1 MNILELDSYNLADA
15 VKFNT
20 RLNPRLWD
28 SNEQLRPEVHD
39 HLLRIADDFRE
50 FLGVSGYDLKDIT
63 ISGSNAA
70 YTYTDNSDID
80 LHLVVDLPEADSSEV
95 YRELFDAKK
104 FQYNQQH
111 NISIGSYPV
120 ELYVQDANKTH
131 VSQGIYSVLNNQW
144 IDVPKRRD
152 AGVDDI
158 STRSKY
164 EDLAARIDSAVAS
177 GSHDDMA
184 KLMSKIKTMRQTGL
198 DQHGEFG
205 ADNLA
210 FKMLRN
216 QGAIKQLIDARNAA
230 RDQELSLREREI
242 VVKRPFTYGFKA
254 EDVSSNP
261 SGVSPETKMFLSE
274 KPRPEVTEIVSS
286 FVDYCVEQLGIE
298 QPPQVKFKKDPQW
311 SARNKTFGRY
321 NADHNLL
328 EVSLADRH
336 VMDILRTVA
345 HELTH
350 TRQHEIETVP
360 DTAGETG
367 SRWENQANAQAGVLM
382 RDYAH
387 QHPEFFD
394 NDALEESSGYIPT
407 KKQAKDPRFSMALT
421 KNVQPG
427 AVGREAN
434 KLNLHTDSQGKPALL
449 MKSANA
455 LRESIETN
463 LSEIDRR
470 GVLKAIGAGAAAAA
484 VPGVAQAGPFVDVAA
499 LGKSNPEQAQKV
511 WTPRYQEL
519 TVRCQVLLRQLI
531 AAAGPKWAPA
541 LKGTTIRVVSSN
553 NYAQASAISRA
564 IFIDLSVFWDAPD
577 AALAF
582 TIAHELGHIALEH
595 GAGTDD
601 ESADYKT
608 QLRVAALY
616 RQGEL
621 DADEFA
627 VRICKV
633 LGYNKA
639 EVFKFIAQNEEE
651 LQLFDLLTQSP
662 TSSHPSQKSR
672 IERAR
677 MNGFQLSKGGIEQ
690 MNVLKQH
697 LAEHDTVHSDLVEN
711 LQQEFALF
719 EEQDLFE
726 INMSPTNLKKL
737 AAQTGA
743 LAGMEFEMIVPG
755 VEGGGDDNDD
765 LEPDY
770 DQDERV
776 ASIEDAVD
784 FFNGDYN
791 GPREL
796 RRLRESMS
804 NDYQEWLSDA
814 WMAHFESY
822 KSTIVF
828 RYGKE
833 NWSEA
838 DIVEIMGMD
847 EAAAEALATRGA
859 TPEDY
864 MDAAEKVIADG
875 LDPWL
880 NDAQED
886 AQQEYYDEDHEDDW
900 LASEGLRTM
909 SDVSS
914 QYEVVSWPYW
924 SSGNNEGAGI
934 ESVAD
939 EFREAIGRKVNWS
952 DRYHGGKREDN
963 AYVVEPDGS
972 LIPSD
977 SDDAGLEFVS
987 PPLPIDEMINDLNK
1001 VRAWADQ
1008 RGCYTSKAAKTGLH
1022 INVSVPGFDND
1033 KLDYVKLALLL
1044 GDEYVLNQF
1053 GRLGNSYA
1061 ASAMGIIKERIAQR
1075 PEDAAAMLQKMKTGL
1090 GELASKVVHSGT
1102 TSKFTSI
1109 NTKDGY
1115 IEFRSPGGDWLGD
1128 NFDKIETTL
1137 MRFVVALDAAMD
1149 PAKYR
1154 DEYLKKLYAVLKPR
1168 DQNDTLSYFA
1178 KFAAGELPKAALKSF
1193 IRQAQLERTKVKDT
1207 YDELKPGQSNYN
1219 IYQIPD
1225 GITVG
1230 TFHAADPDQA
1240 DAAFTDWLMSP
1251 AAGGRDDFR
1260 YAPMDTPIRATAGA
1274 PQPAGSIG
1282 PAANNPRPRPDI
1294 IDIEPDVE
1302 QNFVPGSTLDLQRQR
1317 NYRQAL
1323 SGSNWDGQWKVIDS
1337 NTGDELYRFGGIG
1350 NSQADAN
1357 RIAGQWVRTNSIS
1370 VPIEVYPVMS

>member
-1 MNILELDSYNLADA
+1 MADA

-28 SNEQLRPEVHD
+28 NNEQLRPEVHD

-50 FLGVSGYDLKDIT
+50 FLGVSGYNLKDIT

-80 LHLVVDLPEADSSEV
+80 LHLVVDLPEADASEV

-111 NISIGSYPV
+111 NITIGNYPV

-164 EDLAARIDSAVAS
+164 EDLTARIDAAVAS
-177 GSHDDMA
+177 GNHDDMA
-184 KLMSKIKTMRQTGL
+184 KLMSKIKTMRQAGL

-242 VVKRPFTYGFKA
+242 VVKKPFTYGFKA

-261 SGVSPETKMFLSE
+261 NGVSPETKMFLSE
-274 KPRPEVTEIVSS
+274 KPRPEVTDIVSL
-286 FVDYCVEQLGIE
+286 FIDYCVEQLGIE

-328 EVSLADRH
+328 EVSLAGRH

-350 TRQHEIETVP
+350 TKQHEIETVP
-360 DTAGETG
+360 DSAGATG

-382 RDYAH
+382 RDYAQ
-387 QHPEFFD
+387 QHPEFF
-394 NDALEESSGYIPT
+394 NDDSLEESSGYIPT
-407 KKQAKDPRFSMALT
+407 KKQARDPRFSMALT
-421 KNVQPG
+421 QDIRPG
-427 AVGREAN
+427 AIGKEAN
-434 KLNLHTDSQGKPALL
+434 KLALNTNAQGQPGLL
-449 MKSANA
+449 MKTVN
-455 LRESIETN
+455 LREDHTTHNVAEDDLT
-463 LSEIDRR
+463 EVDRR
-470 GVLKAIGAGAAAAA
+470 DVMKALGAGAMAAA
-484 VPGVAQAGPFVDVAA
+484 VPGVAQAGPFVDVTA
-499 LGKSNPEQAQKV
+499 LGNTNPDQFSKV
-511 WTPRYQEL
+511 WVPRYKEL
-519 TVRCQVLLRQLI
+519 TTRCQDIMRQLI
-531 AAAGPKWAPA
+531 AAAGPKWASD
-541 LKGTTIRVVSSN
+541 LKGSTIRVVSSE
-553 NYAQASAISRA
+553 NYAQASAISRT
-564 IFIDLSVFWDAPD
+564 IIIDLSVFWDAPD

-595 GAGTDD
+595 AVGTDD
-601 ESADYKT
+601 AAADYKT
-608 QLRVAALY
+608 QLRVAAQY

-627 VRICKV
+627 VRLCKV

-639 EVFKFIAQNEEE
+639 EVFKFIAKNEEE
-651 LQLFDLLTQSP
+651 LQMLDALTQSP
-662 TSSHPSQKSR
+662 TSSHPSHKTR
-672 IERAR
+672 IDRAR
-677 MNGFQLSKGGIEQ
+677 MNGFQLSKGGIQQ

-697 LAEHDTVHSDLVEN
+697 LAEDDTVHSDLVTRLSRE
-711 LQQEFALF
+711 LKLF
-719 EEQDLFE
+719 EDQDLFE

-755 VEGGGDDNDD
+755 IDSGDEGEQ
-765 LEPDY
+765 EPDY
-770 DQDERV
+770 DQDERCR
-776 ASIEDAVD
+776 SIEDAAQ
-784 FFNGDYN
+784 FFFDGDYN
-791 GPREL
+791 GRREVQ
-796 RRLRESMS
+796 RLRDSMI

-814 WMAHFESY
+814 WMEYFEGY
-822 KSTIVF
+822 KNTIVF

-838 DIVEIMGMD
+838 DIAEIMGLD
-847 EAAAEALATRGA
+847 EAETEALEKRSA

-886 AQQEYYDEDHEDDW
+886 AQEEYYDEDHEDDW
-900 LASEGLRTM
+900 LAAEGIRTM
-909 SDVSS
+909 IDVEMR
-914 QYEVVSWPYW
+914 YEISWPYW
-924 SSGNNEGAGI
+924 SSGGDEGAGI

-952 DRYHGGKREDN
+952 ASYHGGKREDDT
-963 AYVVEPDGS
+963 YVVEPDGS

-987 PPLPIDEMINDLNK
+987 PPLPIDEMISDLNK
-1001 VRAWADQ
+1001 VKAWAKQ

-1033 KLDYVKLALLL
+1033 KLDYVKLAMLL

-1061 ASAMGIIKERIAQR
+1061 NSAMGIIKERIAQR
-1075 PEDAAAMLQKMKTGL
+1075 PEDAAAMLQKMKSGM
-1090 GELASKVVHSGT
+1090 GELATKVIHSGT

-1115 IEFRSPGGDWLGD
+1115 IEFRSPGGDWLDD

-1154 DEYLKKLYAVLKPR
+1154 DEYLKKLYTVLKPK

-1193 IRQAQLERTKVKDT
+1193 IKQAQLERKDKKSSDDSAYT
-1207 YDELKPGQSNYN
+1207 AIPSSGNQKYQVQRTVNDE
-1219 IYQIPD
+1219 I
-1225 GITVG
+1225 VG
-1230 TFHAADPDQA
+1230 TFNAESDTDANAVARQWLADNGLQ
-1240 DAAFTDWLMSP
+1240 
-1251 AAGGRDDFR
+1251 RVDFR
-1260 YAPMDTPIRATAGA
+1260 LKRATGQERAELSTAA
-1274 PQPAGSIG
+1274 PTPVPG
-1282 PAANNPRPRPDI
+1282 I
-1294 IDIEPDVE
+1294 IDIETDVE

-1317 NYRQAL
+1317 QAAAAPP
-1323 SGSNWDGQWKVIDS
+1323 GSNWDGQWKVVDS

-1370 VPIEVYPVMS
+1370 VPIEVYPVMEP